1 MTNGIGR
8 EKGVRTMVL
17 MCALVLGG
25 CGSIK
30 SKENSYSYLGR
41 VVEAIDETVTEQ
53 YSRPSNNPLRWG
65 FGAVGAL
72 VYEATKEG
80 DGNVIEDR
88 RSSYRRYKVALEQ
101 GEQIILRSTV
111 SNIGSGDC
119 VRVWIAGPGVSP
131 VYWYGPD
138 VSEIEAASGCRG
150 ATEKCA
156 RSPCHLTTGG

>member
-1 MTNGIGR
+1 MRMTNGMRR
-8 EKGVRTMVL
+8 ERRVGMPIVL
-17 MCALVLGG
+17 IFTLVVGG

-30 SKENSYSYLGR
+30 SDENSYSYLGR

-53 YSRPSNNPLRWG
+53 YSRPSDNPLRWG

-80 DGNVIEDR
+80 NGNVIVDK
-88 RSSYRRYKVALEQ
+88 RSTYRRYKVALEQ
-101 GEQIILRSTV
+101 GEQITLRSHV
-111 SNIGSGDC
+111 SSIASGAC

-138 VSEIEAASGCRG
+138 VSEIEAADGCRG
-150 ATEKCA
+150 TPGE
-156 RSPCHLTTGG
+156 